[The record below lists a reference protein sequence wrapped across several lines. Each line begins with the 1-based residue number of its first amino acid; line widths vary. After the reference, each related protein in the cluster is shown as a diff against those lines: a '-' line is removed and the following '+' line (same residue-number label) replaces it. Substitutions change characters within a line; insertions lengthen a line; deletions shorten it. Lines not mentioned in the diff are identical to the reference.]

1 MLVFFIY
8 FFVCASLNPLQA
20 PSRDDHPRQ
29 VLHVREDRG
38 QQVGGLPGAAA
49 GRVHRRVRG
58 GAGGTQGCWGGT
70 RVLAAHPSAAPRHR
84 ETAVKQQKLQPQA
97 EPNR

>member
-1 MLVFFIY
+1 MGFFYLFIH

-38 QQVGGLPGAAA
+38 QQVGGLPGPAA

-58 GAGGTQGCWGGT
+58 GAGGTQGCWGDT
-70 RVLAAHPSAAPRHR
+70 RVLAAHPLQRHG
-84 ETAVKQQKLQPQA
+84 TAKRLWSS
-97 EPNR
+97 